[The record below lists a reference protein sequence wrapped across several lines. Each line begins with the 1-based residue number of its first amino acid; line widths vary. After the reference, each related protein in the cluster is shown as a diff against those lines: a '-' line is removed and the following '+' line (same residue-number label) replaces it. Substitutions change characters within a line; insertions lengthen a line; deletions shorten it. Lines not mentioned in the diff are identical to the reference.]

1 MIKSHLLY
9 QLSYGSTDVGF
20 DAASSSTLALCG
32 QARILR
38 GMHAFFSLILGIA
51 QATSFAPREFTE
63 TVADAPYIVRGK
75 IGTSSALW
83 AVGSDGV
90 RRIYT
95 YTELAVEE
103 TLRGEIPKKTI
114 QVREMGG
121 EKDGVGM
128 DVPGSA
134 RFETGEEVVLF
145 LMPANTDASYDV
157 KGLMMSKL
165 NVKKDKNGQEYL
177 DGPAIQA
184 QPGKIYHDHDA
195 EHLTSDRPVW
205 TYAAFK
211 SLVADQ
217 KTAPQSSN
225 PPSQSVKNPVPT
237 PTSVGITEENQTQ
250 TLSEPPA
257 ASPTPEQE
265 RNSSW
270 GFWILLIFVTLG
282 VGIALL
288 WLLRRRK

>member
-1 MIKSHLLY
+1 
-9 QLSYGSTDVGF
+9 
-20 DAASSSTLALCG
+20 
-32 QARILR
+32 
-38 GMHAFFSLILGIA
+38 MHALFALVLGIA

-83 AVGSDGV
+83 AVGGDGV
-90 RRIYT
+90 KRIYT
-95 YTELAVEE
+95 YTELAVDEV
-103 TLRGEIPKKTI
+103 LRGDISKKTI

-121 EKDGVGM
+121 EKDGIGM

-134 RFETGEEVVLF
+134 RFDTGEEVVLF
-145 LMPANTDASYDV
+145 LMPANSDSSYDV

-184 QPGKIYHDHDA
+184 QPGKILHDHDA
-195 EHLTSDRPVW
+195 EHLANERPTW
-205 TYAAFK
+205 SYASFK
-211 SLVADQ
+211 ALVAEQ
-217 KTAPQSSN
+217 KTTPQGGNSS
-225 PPSQSVKNPVPT
+225 SQSVKNPIPT
-237 PTSVGITEENQTQ
+237 PSSVGITGENQTE
-250 TLSEPPA
+250 TPAEPPA
-257 ASPTPEQE
+257 ESPTPEQE
-265 RNSSW
+265 RNSPW
-270 GFWILLIFVTLG
+270 GFWIFIIFVTLG